1 MLLKMSCLL
10 LSKIEHTPYII
21 KKKKKKKKKKN
32 KTKQNINVILDV
44 FVNVEI
50 SRFLKLQF
58 SFFFQHKQE
67 VCLQYVFCNV

>member
-10 LSKIEHTPYII
+10 LSKIEHTPFII
-21 KKKKKKKKKKN
+21 KKTTTTTATTTTTKTTKN
-32 KTKQNINVILDV
+32 MNVILDV

-58 SFFFQHKQE
+58 SFFST
-67 VCLQYVFCNV
+67 